1 MAYCISSLLESPY
14 QLESMTTKED
24 KNKMIESNNKMNHDK
39 ALSNLNE
46 CLNNNFWIAYDA
58 LDSKNSTTLLQTGIQ
73 MAKDL

>member
-24 KNKMIESNNKMNHDK
+24 KNQMLEANNKLVHDK
-39 ALSNLNE
+39 ALANLSD

-58 LDSKNSTTLLQTGIQ
+58 LDSKNSTTILQQGI
-73 MAKDL
+73 